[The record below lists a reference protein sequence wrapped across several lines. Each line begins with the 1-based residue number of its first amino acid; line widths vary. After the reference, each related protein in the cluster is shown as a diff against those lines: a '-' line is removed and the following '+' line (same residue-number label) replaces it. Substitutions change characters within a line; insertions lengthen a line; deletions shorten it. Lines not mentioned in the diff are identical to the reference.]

1 MEINNS
7 DFDKFEI
14 ANGETVIALRKE
26 AKINKQSSI
35 EGEFISEGFG
45 SQKYNK
51 KLKRKKMTSHVSLR
65 TYQKIEKSEQVNIK
79 YIKYVAMLFSKKLAR
94 HVDVK
99 DLIKGAI
106 SSNPNIVNTYLNKVN
121 SVDELLEIIKLSS
134 TIYKKTFF
142 NCKITEGVA
151 KQINNIIDIIRT
163 NINSPKDN
171 IEVDDEKDFLIDRE
185 ILKTASQVN
194 DSLNALKGI
203 NICLY
208 AGILKNVPILTAE
221 EFVDVLNPKKD
232 PYNPNPYYPAVF
244 ETKSFIEKRDYLI
257 LNFTNCSNGSSI
269 DLSYHLDWNFDD
281 LNKFIKKNPF
291 YNKRTENVLEED
303 VEYGGLL
310 SNLKRAIQNA
320 KKYYKSIDSSLLLPW
335 GLEKNNFK
343 FNSSID
349 DEKIMFDNEEEYLK
363 QAREDIEAE
372 LLSEGEDRAAEL
384 QLDMIRGK

>member
-35 EGEFISEGFG
+35 EGEFIDEGYG

-106 SSNPNIVNTYLNKVN
+106 SSNPNIINTYLNKVN

-171 IEVDDEKDFLIDRE
+171 IEIDDEKDFLIDRE

-194 DSLNALKGI
+194 DSLNVSGSVSALTLDVDRIFNGDSSAVKIDDGVEIVGVANVTGNIIHTTGI
-203 NICLY
+203 NQLSVETVSGDS
-208 AGILKNVPILTAE
+208 AGTDAISVAT
-221 EFVDVLNPKKD
+221 DVT
-232 PYNPNPYYPAVF
+232 F
-244 ETKSFIEKRDYLI
+244 
-257 LNFTNCSNGSSI
+257 
-269 DLSYHLDWNFDD
+269 
-281 LNKFIKKNPF
+281 
-291 YNKRTENVLEED
+291 
-303 VEYGGLL
+303 
-310 SNLKRAIQNA
+310 
-320 KKYYKSIDSSLLLPW
+320 
-335 GLEKNNFK
+335 
-343 FNSSID
+343 
-349 DEKIMFDNEEEYLK
+349 
-363 QAREDIEAE
+363 
-372 LLSEGEDRAAEL
+372 
-384 QLDMIRGK
+384 LDMSSGGMTLSIADGVDGQIKYIICNQIGTVAGGGNATPALLGNTNGNWTTQIRWDAVGEAATLIFDSQTGKWNIVGSQGVTIT